1 MNALIR
7 PLTPEQQNRLSRD
20 LYILLE
26 KQVKS
31 YHKSRHMGENSS
43 VPAEIAQELLQSV
56 WYTLENSGG
65 YTPDLPLDLQLLR
78 GQESLKKR
86 LADSK
91 KLYRLVSATAPD
103 FRTDFH
109 WDTVEA
115 LGRWLE
121 TYDPLHFAHRI
132 PEMLDYPL
140 LMPVPEELK
149 GLDYG
154 LFYLN
159 TLWQENQILHSL
171 PGEAVENLH
180 LRCPPGWWD
189 GPQNF
194 CEQPLFNALAL
205 AVLGL
210 PPGDLTISI
219 SQEEALLRLCAGVDL
234 KQLLF
239 QAADRVRE
247 FLDLPEADTLHA
259 AAAQLKS
266 RLEIALAKGEL
277 STVFI

>member
-56 WYTLENSGG
+56 WYTLEISGG
-65 YTPDLPLDLQLLR
+65 YTPDVPLDLQLLR

-86 LADSK
+86 LEDAR
-91 KLYRLVSATAPD
+91 KLHRLVSDTAPD

-132 PEMLDYPL
+132 PDMPDYPL
-140 LMPVPEELK
+140 LVPVPEELK
-149 GLDYG
+149 GLEYG

-159 TLWQENQILHSL
+159 ALWQENQALHSL
-171 PGEAVENLH
+171 SGPALEALY

-189 GPQNF
+189 APQNL

-205 AVLGL
+205 AMLGL
-210 PPGDLTISI
+210 PPGDLTLSE
-219 SQEEALLRLCAGVDL
+219 SQEETLLSLCTGKDL
-234 KQLLF
+234 ASLLS
-239 QAADRVRE
+239 QAANRLQNE
-247 FLDLPEADTLHA
+247 SDLPADLLHA

>member
-20 LYILLE
+20 LYALLE

-31 YHKSRHMGENSS
+31 YHKHRHMGENSS
-43 VPAEIAQELLQSV
+43 VPVETAQELLQSV
-56 WYTLENSGG
+56 WYTLELSGG
-65 YTPDLPLDLQLLR
+65 YTPDLALELQLLR
-78 GQESLKKR
+78 GQEILKKR
-86 LADSK
+86 LEDAK
-91 KLYRLVSATAPD
+91 KLHRLVSATAPD

-115 LGRWLE
+115 LGRWLDA
-121 TYDPLHFAHRI
+121 YDLLHFAHQG
-132 PEMLDYPL
+132 PEILDYPL

-159 TLWQENQILHSL
+159 ALWRENQILHSL
-171 PGEAVENLH
+171 SQEAVENLH

-189 GPQNF
+189 GPQNL

-205 AVLGL
+205 AILDL
-210 PPGDLTISI
+210 PPGDLTVSNA
-219 SQEEALLRLCAGVDL
+219 QEEALLRLCGGGD
-234 KQLLF
+234 
-239 QAADRVRE
+239 
-247 FLDLPEADTLHA
+247 
-259 AAAQLKS
+259 
-266 RLEIALAKGEL
+266 
-277 STVFI
+277 